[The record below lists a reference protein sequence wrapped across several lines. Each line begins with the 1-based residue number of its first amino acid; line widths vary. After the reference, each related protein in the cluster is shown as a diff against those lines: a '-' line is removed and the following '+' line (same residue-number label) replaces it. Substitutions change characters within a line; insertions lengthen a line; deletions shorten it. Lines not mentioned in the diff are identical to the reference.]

1 MNVYRDADIDRSC
14 LDART
19 IAILGYGNQGHAHAL
34 NLRDSGCRVII
45 GARAKSPSG
54 AAAAK
59 AGFEVVSY
67 ADAAARGDVVML
79 TLPDEHIPAIHDTEV
94 APHVRP
100 GAALGFAHG
109 LAVHFGQIAPR
120 DDLDVFL
127 IGPKGAGRWLRAEYM
142 AGRGLACLFAV
153 HRDASGSAREIALAY
168 AAGLG
173 CGRAGIIETS
183 FAEECETDLF
193 GEQAVLCG
201 GIPALIQAGYETLV
215 DAGYTPELAYFEC
228 VQEAKLIVDLIAE
241 SGPAGMRSAVST
253 TAEYGGYLAADRL
266 VTADTRREMRAILD
280 DIRSGR
286 FADRLA
292 RDTRAGQPE
301 LTRLRAAQDAEI
313 EPVGARIRSLMPW
326 LHSG

>member
-1 MNVYRDADIDRSC
+1 MKVYRDADIDRQS
-14 LDART
+14 LDGRT

-34 NLRDSGCRVII
+34 NLRDSGCHVIV
-45 GARAKSPSG
+45 GARAQSPSG
-54 AAAAK
+54 ATAAA

-67 ADAAARGDVVML
+67 ADAAAAGDVVML
-79 TLPDEHIPAIHDTEV
+79 TLPDEHIPEIHETHV
-94 APHVRP
+94 APHIRP

-109 LAVHFGQIAPR
+109 LAVHFGQVAPR

-127 IGPKGAGRWLRAEYM
+127 IGPKGAGRWLRAEYQ

-153 HRDASGSAREIALAY
+153 HRDAGGQARAIALAY

-183 FAEECETDLF
+183 FAAECETDLF

-201 GIPALIQAGYETLV
+201 GIPALIQAGYNTLV
-215 DAGYTPELAYFEC
+215 EAGYSPELAYFEC

-241 SGPAGMRSAVST
+241 AGPAAMREAIST

-266 VTADTRREMRAILD
+266 VTHETRAEMRRILD
-280 DIRSGR
+280 DITSGR

-292 RDTRAGQPE
+292 ADTRAGQPE
-301 LTRLRAAQDAEI
+301 LTRLRATEDGDI
-313 EPVGARIRSLMPW
+313 EPVGARIRALMPW
-326 LHSG
+326 LARD